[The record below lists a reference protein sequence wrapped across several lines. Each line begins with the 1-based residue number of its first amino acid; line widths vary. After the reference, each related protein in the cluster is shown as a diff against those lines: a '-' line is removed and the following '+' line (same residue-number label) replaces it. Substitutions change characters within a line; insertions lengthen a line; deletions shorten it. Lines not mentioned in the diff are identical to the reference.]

1 MLSFKYN
8 QLPLTFILPMNSLIN
23 KIEVLQNISQELTPS
38 FKEREK
44 LNQQVRE
51 FSNNFMENLERYPA
65 YVKGNPSIEKLT
77 IKEGKKEL
85 KKLLADFN
93 SEVVLKGIKP
103 ASGKHLGYI
112 PGGGIYTAALAD
124 FLASVTNEYAGM
136 YYASP
141 GAVTIENE
149 TLNWMKSIF
158 GFPKNAVG
166 NLTSGGSIA
175 NLIALTAARDKHQIK
190 NEKIT
195 KSVLYLS
202 PQAHHCIHKA
212 LRIIG
217 LEDVKVQLLELDNLH
232 KIDTVKLAKKIKE
245 DIATGLNPFMVI
257 ASAGTTDTGAI
268 DPLTAIGNIAKTNN
282 LWYHIDGAYGGFF
295 ILSESRKHL
304 FKGVEMA
311 DSLVIDPH
319 KGLFLPYGIG
329 AVLVKDKEAIFH
341 SHHYTADYMQDA
353 ISKDT
358 QINPSDVS
366 PKLTKHFRGLR
377 LWLPLQIH
385 GIKPFIA
392 CFEEKLLLTTYFRN
406 QLSKLGFQ
414 LGPEPDLTISYFWYP
429 SKDDENKFNKKLV
442 EFIHKNGDVFL
453 STTKI
458 KSKFVIRMA
467 ILSIRTKKTT
477 IDTAVAMI
485 QKCLTQTKEVFSR
498 LNEKGE

>member
-1 MLSFKYN
+1 
-8 QLPLTFILPMNSLIN
+8 MNSLVH
-23 KIEVLQNISQELTPS
+23 KIEALQKISQELEPS
-38 FKEREK
+38 FKEREI
-44 LNQQVRE
+44 LNQQVLA
-51 FSNNFMENLERYPA
+51 FSNHFIENLESYPA
-65 YVKGNPSIEKLT
+65 YVKGDPSIEKLT
-77 IKEGKKEL
+77 IKSGKKDLKEL
-85 KKLLADFN
+85 LVDFN

-103 ASGKHLGYI
+103 ASGKHLGYV

-124 FLASVTNEYAGM
+124 FLASVTNEYAGI

-149 TLNWMKSIF
+149 ALNWMKSVF
-158 GFPKNAVG
+158 GFPKDAVG

-217 LEDVKVQLLELDNLH
+217 LEDVKVQLLELDALH
-232 KIDTVKLAKKIKE
+232 KIDTIKLAKKIKE
-245 DIATGLNPFMVI
+245 DIVNGLNPFMVI
-257 ASAGTTDTGAI
+257 ASAGTTDTGAV
-268 DPLTAIGNIAKTNN
+268 DPLAAIGKIAKTNN
-282 LWYHIDGAYGGFF
+282 LWYHIDAAYGGFF
-295 ILSESRKHL
+295 MLAESKKHL
-304 FKGVEMA
+304 FKGIEMA
-311 DSLVIDPH
+311 DSLVVDPH

-329 AVLVKDKEAIFH
+329 AVLIKDKEAVFH

-353 ISKDT
+353 NSANM
-358 QINPSDVS
+358 QLNPSDVS
-366 PKLTKHFRGLR
+366 PELTKHFRGLR

-406 QLSKLGFQ
+406 QLVELGFK

-429 SKDDENKFNKKLV
+429 SKGINENTFNEKLV
-442 EFIHKNGDVFL
+442 EFIHSNGDVFL

-458 KSKFVIRMA
+458 KGKFVIRMA
-467 ILSIRTKKTT
+467 ILSIRTKKAT
-477 IDTAVAMI
+477 IDTAIAML
-485 QKCLTQTKEVFSR
+485 QKCLTQTKDTF
-498 LNEKGE
+498 LI

>member
-1 MLSFKYN
+1 MLSFKDN
-8 QLPLTFILPMNSLIN
+8 PLPLTFILLMNSLIN
-23 KIEVLQNISQELTPS
+23 QIEALQNISKELNPS

-51 FSNNFMENLERYPA
+51 FANNFIENLENYPA
-65 YVKGNPSIEKLT
+65 YVKGDPDFNKLT
-77 IKEGKKEL
+77 INSVKKN
-85 KKLLADFN
+85 LAEILVTYN

-103 ASGKHLGYI
+103 ASGKHLGYV

-141 GAVTIENE
+141 GAVAIENE

-158 GFPKNAVG
+158 GFPKSAVG

-175 NLIALTAARDKHQIK
+175 NLIALTAARDKHKIR
-190 NEKIT
+190 NEKIP

-217 LEDVKVQLLELDNLH
+217 LEDIKVRLLELDELS
-232 KIDTVKLAKKIKE
+232 KIDPVKLSENIKE
-245 DIATGLNPFMVI
+245 DIKIGLNPFMVI
-257 ASAGTTDTGAI
+257 ATAGTTDTGAI
-268 DPLTAIGNIAKTNN
+268 DPLSAIGKITKENN

-295 ILSESRKHL
+295 ILSESKKHL
-304 FKGVEMA
+304 FKGIEMA

-329 AVLVKDKEAIFH
+329 AVLIKDKEAVFH

-353 ISKDT
+353 ISTDM

-366 PKLTKHFRGLR
+366 PELTKHFRGLR
-377 LWLPLQIH
+377 MWLPLQIH
-385 GIKPFIA
+385 GLEPFKA
-392 CFEEKLLLTTYFRN
+392 SFEEKLLLTTYFRN
-406 QLSKLGFQ
+406 KLTELGFKV
-414 LGPEPDLTISYFWYP
+414 GPKPDLTISYFWYP
-429 SKDDENKFNKKLV
+429 SEGIDENKFNQKLM
-442 EFIHKNGDVFL
+442 EFIHTDGDVFL
-453 STTKI
+453 SSTKI
-458 KSKFVIRMA
+458 EGKFVIRMA
-467 ILSIRTKKTT
+467 ILSIRTKKAT
-477 IDTAVAMI
+477 IDKAMVMI
-485 QKCLTQTKEVFSR
+485 QKCLRQTKNHF
-498 LNEKGE
+498 KCC

>member
-1 MLSFKYN
+1 M
-8 QLPLTFILPMNSLIN
+8 MNKLISQ
-23 KIEVLQNISQELTPS
+23 IEALQKISQELNPS

-51 FSNNFMENLERYPA
+51 FANNFIENLENYPA
-65 YVKGNPSIEKLT
+65 YVKGDPDLNKLT
-77 IKEGKKEL
+77 INSAKKD
-85 KKLLADFN
+85 LAEILATYN
-93 SEVVLKGIKP
+93 SEVISKGIKP
-103 ASGKHLGYI
+103 ASGKHLGYV

-124 FLASVTNEYAGM
+124 FLASVTNEYAGI

-141 GAVTIENE
+141 GAVAIENE
-149 TLNWMKSIF
+149 ALNWMKSIF
-158 GFPKNAVG
+158 GFPKSAVG

-175 NLIALTAARDKHQIK
+175 NLIALTAARDKHKIK
-190 NEKIT
+190 NEKIS

-217 LEDVKVQLLELDNLH
+217 LEDVKVRLLELDEFS
-232 KIDTVKLAKKIKE
+232 KIDTVKLSENIKE
-245 DIATGLNPFMVI
+245 DIKIGLNPFMVI
-257 ASAGTTDTGAI
+257 ATAGTTDTGAI
-268 DPLTAIGNIAKTNN
+268 DPLKDIGVIAKKHN

-295 ILSESRKHL
+295 ILSDNKKHL
-304 FKGVEMA
+304 FKGIELA

-329 AVLVKDKEAIFH
+329 AVLIKDKEAVFH

-353 ISKDT
+353 ISADM

-366 PKLTKHFRGLR
+366 PELTKHFRGLR
-377 LWLPLQIH
+377 MWLPLQIH
-385 GIKPFIA
+385 GLKPFIA
-392 CFEEKLLLTTYFRN
+392 SFNEKLLLTTYFRN
-406 QLSKLGFQ
+406 QLTELGFQ

-429 SKDDENKFNKKLV
+429 SKEIDENIFNEKLV
-442 EFIHKNGDVFL
+442 EIIHENGDVFL

-458 KSKFVIRMA
+458 KGKFVIRIA

-477 IDTAVAMI
+477 IDTAVSMI
-485 QKCLTQTKEVFSR
+485 KKCLIQTKEVFSIT
-498 LNEKGE
+498 